1 MATFAGVALI
11 LAAAL
16 LLYLGIQV
24 NAVPSPATASAPL
37 AAGVAAPPRP
47 AAPARQ
53 PARDSSAPVSP
64 VPAAPSITAT
74 QQAMDRVAPRSSAP
88 TPARARTAPRRAA
101 TAPAAPGKTTPAGP
115 AAPPHAT
122 HPAPPPPPL
131 PRSGPVTKRVIWGA
145 LRAAGY
151 SRIQAAGVMG
161 NMRNESDFNVE
172 TNWPDTNGFHAYGLI
187 SWNARFYPRA
197 PSLVTGHQRA
207 DLARQV
213 QYLLHHTRR
222 IRKGLRG

>member
-1 MATFAGVALI
+1 
-11 LAAAL
+11 
-16 LLYLGIQV
+16 
-24 NAVPSPATASAPL
+24 
-37 AAGVAAPPRP
+37 
-47 AAPARQ
+47 
-53 PARDSSAPVSP
+53 
-64 VPAAPSITAT
+64 
-74 QQAMDRVAPRSSAP
+74 
-88 TPARARTAPRRAA
+88 
-101 TAPAAPGKTTPAGP
+101 
-115 AAPPHAT
+115 
-122 HPAPPPPPL
+122 
-131 PRSGPVTKRVIWGA
+131 VTRRVIWGA

-187 SWNARFYPRA
+187 SWNAKFYPHA

-222 IRKGLRG
+222 IRKGLRGSTVAQVASNWSAYVEACADCGFGHHQNSRRQAIAKGIYQQATAGKWG